1 MRVEMYSKPGCGLC
15 EEAKRTLCAV
25 QQRVPFEL
33 VEVNI
38 LNDAALFEKFQFDI
52 PVIFIDGHKAF
63 KHRVGEQ
70 EFEKRLRRA
79 LA

>member
-1 MRVEMYSKPGCGLC
+1 
-15 EEAKRTLCAV
+15 
-25 QQRVPFEL
+25 
-33 VEVNI
+33 VNI
-38 LNDAALFEKFQFDI
+38 LSDAVLFRKFQFDI

-70 EFEKRLRRA
+70 ALEQRLRQA